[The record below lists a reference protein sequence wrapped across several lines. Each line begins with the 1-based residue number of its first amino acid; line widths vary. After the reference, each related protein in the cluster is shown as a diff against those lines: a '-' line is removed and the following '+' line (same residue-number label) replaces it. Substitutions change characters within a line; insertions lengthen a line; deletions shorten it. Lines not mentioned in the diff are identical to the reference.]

1 MVGILSLLSSL
12 PRMAALVTSARVLIP
27 PLAIDWFSLLV
38 SADTLEYVTAAIILS
53 QPLVLKLD
61 ERLT

>member
-1 MVGILSLLSSL
+1 
-12 PRMAALVTSARVLIP
+12 MAALVTSARVLIL

-38 SADTLEYVTAAIILS
+38 SADALEYLTAAIILS